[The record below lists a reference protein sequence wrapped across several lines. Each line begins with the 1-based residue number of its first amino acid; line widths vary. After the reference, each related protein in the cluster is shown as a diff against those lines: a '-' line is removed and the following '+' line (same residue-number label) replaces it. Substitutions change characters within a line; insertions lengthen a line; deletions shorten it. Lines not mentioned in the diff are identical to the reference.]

1 MDSRLRC
8 KYLENKVMTAEKA
21 AEFFEDNMVV
31 GTSGFTPAGYP
42 KAVPLAIEKRAQIG
56 DKIGLTIITGAS
68 VGPELDAALSESG
81 VMKRRYPYQT
91 NSTCRNLIN
100 DDKVAYSDLHLSNAP
115 QWVKAGFLG
124 NVDIAL
130 IEAVAI
136 TEEGN
141 IIPSTSIGNSNVF
154 VECADKVIVEINTS
168 QPVDLEGIH
177 DVYNVVLP
185 PNREAIP
192 LTKVDD
198 RIGTTYIPCNKE
210 KIVGI
215 VFTDIKDK
223 TRPIDSIDETSKK
236 MADNLIKF
244 LENEVKEN
252 RLPKNLLPLQSGVG
266 SVANAVLG
274 GLVDSDFEDLVIY
287 SEVIQDSAIDLIE
300 KGKVKFASGTSLTIS
315 PERLDDFYRK
325 FCTYKDKLILRPQ
338 EISNNPE
345 IARRIGVIAINTAIE
360 VDIYGNVNSTN
371 IMGSRMM
378 NGIGGSGDFAR
389 NGYLSIFTTESIAK
403 KGDIS
408 SIVPMVSHQDHS
420 EHDVMVVVTER
431 GVADLRGLSPKER
444 AVKIIENCAHPDYK
458 EELCDYFYKAC
469 EGKYKH
475 TPHVLSK
482 ALSWHERFMQTGS
495 MKENKLINESTEMNS
510 QNEMK
515 SKDERKIE
523 GAEAH

>member
-1 MDSRLRC
+1 MDSRMRC
-8 KYLENKVMTAEKA
+8 KELESKVMSADEA
-21 AEFFEDNMVV
+21 AELFEDNMTV

-42 KAVPLAIEKRAQIG
+42 KAVPLAIEKRAKNG
-56 DKIGLTIITGAS
+56 DKIGLSIITGAS

-100 DDKVAYSDLHLSNAP
+100 EDKVQYSDMHLSHAP
-115 QWVKAGFLG
+115 QWVKSGFLG
-124 NVDIAL
+124 KVDIAL

-141 IIPSTSIGNSNVF
+141 IIPSTSVGNSNVF

-168 QPVDLEGIH
+168 QPLDLEGIH
-177 DVYNVVLP
+177 DIYNVELP
-185 PNREAIP
+185 PNRKPIP
-192 LTKVDD
+192 LLNAND
-198 RIGTTYIPCNKE
+198 RIGINYIPCDKE
-210 KIVGI
+210 KIAGI
-215 VFTDIKDK
+215 VYTDIKDK
-223 TRPIDSIDETSKK
+223 TRPVDAIDATSKK
-236 MADNLIKF
+236 MAENLIGF
-244 LENEVKEN
+244 LHNEVEEG

-300 KGKVKFASGTSLTIS
+300 KGKVVFASGTSLTIS
-315 PERLDDFYRK
+315 PDRLDDFYDK
-325 FCTYKDKLILRPQ
+325 FCSYKDKLILRPQ

-345 IARRIGVIAINTAIE
+345 VARRIGVIAMNTAIE

-389 NGYLSIFTTESIAK
+389 NAYLSIFTTESIAK

-420 EHDVMVVVTER
+420 EHDVMVIVTEQ

-444 AVKIIENCAHPDYK
+444 AIKIIENCAHPDYK
-458 EELCDYFYKAC
+458 DDLYDYFNRAC

-475 TPHVLSK
+475 TPHIIQE
-482 ALSWHERFMQTGS
+482 ALSWHDRFMKTGS
-495 MKENKLINESTEMNS
+495 MKKID
-510 QNEMK
+510 Q
-515 SKDERKIE
+515 DEKKKE
-523 GAEAH
+523 AEKVLAELGVH